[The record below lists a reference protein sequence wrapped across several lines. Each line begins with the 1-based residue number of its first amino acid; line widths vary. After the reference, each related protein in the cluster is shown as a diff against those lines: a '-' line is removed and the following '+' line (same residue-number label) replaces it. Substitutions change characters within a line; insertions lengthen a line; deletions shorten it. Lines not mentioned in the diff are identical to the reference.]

1 MTYSVLLSVYRKDS
15 PVFLAEALDSIY
27 KDQTKKPDEIV
38 IVEDGPVSDET
49 DDVLK
54 RFSEKI
60 YNNGD
65 SRIKIVDLGQNRG
78 LGAALKEGT
87 KHCTGDYIFR
97 MDADDISVP
106 QRFEVMSEYLESH
119 PDIDVLGSDI
129 GEFID
134 DPERVIRRRVCP
146 SDKNGIIKMSRKRNP
161 MNHVSV
167 AIKRSSLIKVGGYVT
182 MPLIEDY
189 YLWVRMLANGMK
201 LANLNKTLVK
211 VRVGSD
217 FEIRRSR
224 TDRIRSWKKLQNYML
239 LHGMIG
245 RPRAFWNMLCIRL
258 FVYSPSTIK
267 RFVYGKLLR
276 KKNK

>member
-27 KDQTKKPDEIV
+27 KKQIKKPDEIV
-38 IVEDGPVSDET
+38 IVEDGPVPDEI

-54 RFSEKI
+54 RFSDLV
-60 YNNGD
+60 YNEG
-65 SRIKIVDLGQNRG
+65 SAKVKIVELWQNKG
-78 LGAALKEGT
+78 LGEALKEGT
-87 KHCTGDYIFR
+87 GHCTCDYIFR

-106 QRFEVMSEYLESH
+106 ERFQVMAGYLETH
-119 PDIDVLGSDI
+119 PDVDVLGSDI

-134 DPERVIRRRVCP
+134 DPDKIIRKRVCP
-146 SDKNGIIKMSRKRNP
+146 AEKNDIIKMGRKRNP

-167 AIKRSSLIKVGGYVT
+167 AIKRSSLLKVGGYV
-182 MPLIEDY
+182 PLSLIEDY

-211 VRVGSD
+211 VRVGTD
-217 FEIRRSR
+217 FEIRRGK
-224 TDRIRSWKKLQNYML
+224 TDRIKSWRKLQNYML

-245 RPRAFWNMLCIRL
+245 RFRAFWNMLCIRF
-258 FVYSPSTIK
+258 FVYSPNVVK
-267 RFVYGKLLR
+267 KFVYGKLLR
-276 KKNK
+276 KKIK